1 MSGKKRILVVARQ
14 PVGGIRT
21 YFSYVYSHCVFDQ
34 YEFTFITPHFE
45 LSDYLNEIFHGRV
58 FRYIEVE
65 RSERALAIAVWKEL
79 RARNYDLVHSH
90 GFTAGI
96 LSSLPANL
104 CRVPHIM
111 TAHDVM
117 LDWQ

>member
-1 MSGKKRILVVARQ
+1 
-14 PVGGIRT
+14 
-21 YFSYVYSHCVFDQ
+21 
-34 YEFTFITPHFE
+34 
-45 LSDYLNEIFHGRV
+45 

-117 LDWQ
+117 LDWQYRGARGRAKLYGAGFFFRRINVVMAVGEDARNNLAQVFPWLKNKNRLTAVRNGID